1 LHEPCAASVSVFA
14 ERNGTTR
21 EDKSMTQ
28 VVDNLFAG
36 ALNIAPDLLTTEEV
50 AKIFRVTPSTVLRW
64 VAHEELKCVQVGPK
78 MHRFPKW
85 CIEEYLS
92 TAAKSNVDQ

>member
-1 LHEPCAASVSVFA
+1 
-14 ERNGTTR
+14 
-21 EDKSMTQ
+21 MTQ